1 MNLNICLGTMIPKSF
16 LLTWKRERRE
26 EIPVIYLLM
35 VAVLILSA
43 CGPAV
48 KERPP
53 MKETLNS
60 LATESPSVPT
70 NTYHRQ
76 LCLRAK

>member
-1 MNLNICLGTMIPKSF
+1 MIPKSF

-35 VAVLILSA
+35 VAMLILSA

-53 MKETLNS
+53 MTETLNS

-70 NTYHRQ
+70 NTYPPTAMP
-76 LCLRAK
+76 LG